1 MISFD
6 STYPFHLEGGVTVT
20 VRRLSVIERAKRDLP
35 IAAAQRRY
43 DELILEYRT
52 LPEKPEDDTPEQRRE
67 RTRLNS
73 EIAGVL
79 WLEIKPVV
87 IRAGVEKIEGIE
99 TDGRPIT
106 VEEFLKFGDEAMID
120 AVYVVC
126 DLAARLDADKLKNLQ
141 SPGTSNAPAAQSG
154 ENTTAESAG
163 NPATTS
169 PATVESTS
177 PQT

>member
-1 MISFD
+1 MISFN

-35 IAAAQRRY
+35 IAGAQQRY
-43 DELILEYRT
+43 DELLMEYRA
-52 LPEKPEDDTPEQRRE
+52 LPENPEDDTAEQRKE
-67 RTRLNS
+67 RARLNS
-73 EIAGVL
+73 EIAAVL

-106 VEEFLKFGDEAMID
+106 VEEFLQRGDEAMLD

-141 SPGTSNAPAAQSG
+141 SLGTSNAPAASSS
-154 ENTTAESAG
+154 ENMTAE
-163 NPATTS
+163 PAETPSTTS
-169 PATVESTS
+169 SETAGSISPAM
-177 PQT
+177 